1 MSRILKDKDYK
12 VTNPYGD
19 GHVGI
24 DVISANGG
32 KTEVIAHT
40 SGVVH
45 ALVDNKVNEKGA
57 TGLASYGNYVQI
69 KHDGGYYTL
78 YAHMQKGLKVKKGER
93 VEKGQVLGVM
103 GNTGNSYGEHL
114 HFEVRNPQ
122 NYVINPTE
130 YLEKDLPNE
139 IKEEK
144 ITLYYR
150 VHLLK
155 ENKWLDWVKESDS
168 PIPKYDEYAGLY
180 GKEIDGLQIKI
191 VNEK

>member
-12 VTNPYGD
+12 ITNPYGD

-24 DVISANGG
+24 DVISVNGG

-45 ALVDNKVNEKGA
+45 ALVDNKANEKGT

-93 VEKGQVLGVM
+93 VEKGQVLGAM

-139 IKEEK
+139 KQEGQNMK
-144 ITLYYR
+144 LYYR

-155 ENKWLDWVKESDS
+155 EKKWLDWVEASDNET
-168 PIPKYDEYAGLY
+168 PQYYQYAGIY
-180 GKEIDGLQIKI
+180 GKQIDGVQIKI
-191 VNEK
+191 N

>member
-12 VTNPYGD
+12 VTNPYGE

-24 DVISANGG
+24 DVISATGG
-32 KTEVIAHT
+32 ETQVLAHT

-45 ALVDNKVNEKGA
+45 AIVDNKGNQKGSS
-57 TGLASYGNYVQI
+57 GVASYGNYVQI

-93 VEKGQVLGVM
+93 VEKGQVLGTM

-130 YLEKDLPNE
+130 YLNKDLPNE
-139 IKEEK
+139 IEK
-144 ITLYYR
+144 DAGLYYR

-155 ENKWLDWVKESDS
+155 ENKWLDWVKESNNET
-168 PIPKYDEYAGLY
+168 PNYNEYAGIY
-180 GKEIDGLQIKI
+180 GKEIDGIQIKI
-191 VNEK
+191 VNKK